1 MVHDLNCDAQGHLE
15 RDDAASGDDR
25 FIEWDGRGLATKVT
39 VGTAKDAAKPSARET
54 FLYGP
59 GRARYRKKSEW
70 RVGEGEAAVL
80 KSETTYIRR
89 RARKA
94 EARLHEPLALF

>member
-1 MVHDLNCDAQGHLE
+1 M
-15 RDDAASGDDR
+15 
-25 FIEWDGRGLATKVT
+25 DGRGLATKVT